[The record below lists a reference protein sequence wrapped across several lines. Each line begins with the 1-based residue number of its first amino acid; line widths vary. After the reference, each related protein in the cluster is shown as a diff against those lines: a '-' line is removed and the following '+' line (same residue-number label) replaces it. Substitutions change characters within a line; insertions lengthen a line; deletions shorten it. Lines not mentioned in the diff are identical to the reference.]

1 MAVACGALP
10 VGSSSSES
18 MKSRWRAWIALRT
31 SNSKPNRPSQRSPDP
46 PPTTCTRWLSPPPC
60 WVPPARTLTSTPS
73 KWSLRM
79 MLTTPAM
86 ASEPYTAD
94 APAASTSMRSIS
106 ALGMLARLTT
116 FTEPS

>member
-1 MAVACGALP
+1 MDRLAHVELEAEQGIPALA
-10 VGSSSSES
+10 GTATDHL
-18 MKSRWRAWIALRT
+18 RALVVT
-31 SNSKPNRPSQRSPDP
+31 
-46 PPTTCTRWLSPPPC
+46 PPC
-60 WVPPARTLTSTPS
+60 WVPPARTFTSTPS
-73 KWSLRM
+73 KRSLRM